1 MEGHGQRPGSRRL
14 WALHLRRGNPR
25 GRRQAAA
32 LIAVAAAV
40 TLVAAACGGGSGGS
54 GNSVKEGGVFRL
66 GSNSTIDSLNP
77 FVAFQ
82 ADAYVTFEYIY
93 PMLVQYNPQLQFAPD
108 FATSWSQTSGGK
120 VWTFH
125 TQPGAKWSDGKPLT
139 AADAAWTFQTI
150 LKYAGGATANSAG
163 YVAHMKSATAPNA
176 TTLVLTYKQPVAN
189 VLSQVQQTPILPEH
203 VWAKY
208 ATGNGKALT
217 RFQNNAPI
225 VSGGPFILTKYTPKQ
240 IVLFKRNPTFYGTKP
255 HIDGLGLQFF
265 QTTDAMIT
273 ALKSHQLDGVETV
286 TPTSV
291 TTLKAAHFVV
301 PSSPGVVFDDF
312 IINANPQQQ
321 ASHRELM
328 NPLVRQAFDAAIN
341 RQAIVHTSLLGH
353 GEPGS
358 TIIPPATGHW
368 SDPAIK
374 PTPFSLARAGQ
385 LLDQAGYKMGPNG
398 VRMANGHPMS
408 YTVIMPTD
416 IQNTY
421 GQRSFQIIQPAFKKI
436 GVQLNLKVLDA
447 SAAYDAITANHYKNF
462 EMSMWDWYPLSDPDF
477 MLSVLTCVTWDTW
490 NDTGYCSKTYDSLYA
505 AQSAATTPARRQQI
519 VYQMQQMIASQR
531 VYLVL
536 DYPDTI
542 EAHSPAWTDLPL
554 VAGISWNS
562 MSKIPFESVHQAG

>member
-1 MEGHGQRPGSRRL
+1 MERNGQLPGRSPWLARMLRP
-14 WALHLRRGNPR
+14 RRGNPC
-25 GRRQAAA
+25 GRRQMSG
-32 LIAVAAAV
+32 LIAAAAAV
-40 TLVAAACGGGSGGS
+40 MLAAAGCGGSGSGS
-54 GNSVKEGGVFRL
+54 SVKEGGVFRL
-66 GSNSTIDSLNP
+66 GSNSSIDSLNP

-93 PMLVQYNPQLQFAPD
+93 PMLVQYNPQLQFVPD
-108 FATSWSQTSGGK
+108 FARSWTESSGGK

-139 AADAAWTFQTI
+139 AADAAWTYSTI
-150 LKYAGGATANSAG
+150 LKYQNGATANSAG
-163 YVAHMKSATAPNA
+163 YVAHLKSATAPDA

-189 VLSQVQQTPILPEH
+189 VLSQMQQTPILPEH
-203 VWAKY
+203 IWAKY

-225 VSGGPFILTKYTPKQ
+225 VSGGPFVLTKYTPKQ

-255 HIDGLGLQFF
+255 HINGLGLQFF

-273 ALKSHQLDGVETV
+273 ALKSHQLDAVETV

-291 TTLKAAHFVV
+291 ATLKAAHFVV

-312 IINANPQQQ
+312 IINANPQQD
-321 ASHRELM
+321 ASHKELM
-328 NPLVRQAFDAAIN
+328 NPLVRQAFDAAID

-353 GEPGS
+353 GRAGS
-358 TIIPPATGHW
+358 SIIPPATGHW

-374 PTPFSLARAGQ
+374 PTPFSLTRANH
-385 LLDQAGYKMGPNG
+385 LLDQAGYKMGSNG

-408 YTVIMPTD
+408 YTVIMPAD

-421 GQRSFQIIQPAFKKI
+421 GQRSFQIIQPDFKKI

-447 SAAYDAITANHYKNF
+447 SAAYNAITANNYKNF
-462 EMSMWDWYPLSDPDF
+462 ELSMWDWYPLSDPDF
-477 MLSVLTCVTWDTW
+477 MLSVLTCVTWNTW
-490 NDTGYCSKTYDSLYA
+490 NDTGYCSKAYDSLYQ
-505 AQSAATTPARRQQI
+505 AQSAATTPAKRQQI
-519 VYQMQQMIASQR
+519 VNQMQQMIASQR